1 MEPILNNPINTY
13 EALNIP
19 SRRDV
24 GAKKGFSVKKL
35 FKRKLFWFAV
45 IVILIIAVVGLIF
58 FGKKPAIEY
67 TAEAVKQG
75 KLTQTVSATGN
86 IESSEEINLNFKNNG
101 RLIYLKVGQGGKVK
115 AGEVL
120 GRVDAS
126 NVAPVIAQERANVAA
141 ANANLAKVM
150 AGASPEDINVLERQA
165 AKAVDDLASQ
175 KSESAEQLN
184 ILKEKNSDSINNAV
198 FTVKVA
204 LNKIFNYFINRDLIS
219 DLLVNNTALKNR
231 VESDYYNVSKN
242 FNLVANDVDSVNNTD
257 SKLIIERADK
267 LRIILTD
274 LTNLL
279 DNSYNLANAIILNAV
294 YTQTKKDAIK
304 SDINAEQS
312 ANNASLNALQTAK
325 SNLANNINSYD
336 SQIGAAENSLAI
348 SKAQLDLKK
357 AGPRTFDLA
366 AARAQVAQAQAQLD
380 QTLVGLKDYAIVAPI
395 DGTVIQVNYKLGEQT
410 NFVSSGQDGLAKP
423 AIKMLGNEKLQIKV
437 NIPESDIAKIKIGDQ
452 AVIQLD
458 AFGAD
463 HIFSGLVTFIDPAQ
477 TTIQDVV
484 YYQTTVGFDSD
495 SWNERVKSGM
505 TSDVTIKTA
514 EKDNVLYIPQ
524 RAVKVRETTL
534 GEVAEKYV
542 AVLGDNNQTTE
553 KTVTIG
559 LRGDNGLVEVIS
571 GLAKGEK
578 VVTFK
583 KEQK

>member
-1 MEPILNNPINTY
+1 I
-13 EALNIP
+13 
-19 SRRDV
+19 
-24 GAKKGFSVKKL
+24 
-35 FKRKLFWFAV
+35 
-45 IVILIIAVVGLIF
+45 IIAVVGLIF
-58 FGKKPAIEY
+58 FGKKPVIEY
-67 TAEAVKQG
+67 TAEEVKQG

-101 RLIYLKVGQGGKVK
+101 KLIYLKVGQGGRVK

-120 GRVDAS
+120 GRVDTS
-126 NVAPVIAQERANVAA
+126 HVAPVIAQERANVAA
-141 ANANLAKVM
+141 AQANLAKVL
-150 AGASPEDINVLERQA
+150 AGASPEDINVLERQT
-165 AKAVDDLASQ
+165 AKAVDDLANL

-184 ILKEKNSDSINNAV
+184 ILKEKNLDSINNAV

-219 DLLVNNTALKNR
+219 NLLVNNTELKNR

-242 FNLVANDVDSVNNTD
+242 FNIVVNNVDSVNNGKD
-257 SKLIIERADK
+257 SQLIIERADK
-267 LRIILTD
+267 LKIILTD
-274 LTNLL
+274 LNNLL
-279 DNSYNLANAIILNAV
+279 DNSYNLANAIMLNAV
-294 YTQTKKDAIK
+294 YSQTEKDAIK

-312 ANNASLNALQTAK
+312 TNNASLNALQTAK

-336 SQIGAAENSLAI
+336 SQIRAAENSLAI

-357 AGPRTFDLA
+357 AGPRAFDLA

-380 QTLVGLKDYAIVAPI
+380 QALVGLKDYAIIAPI

-423 AIKMLGNEKLQIKV
+423 AIKILGNEKFQIKV
-437 NIPESDIAKIKIGDQ
+437 NIPESDIAKVKIGDK
-452 AVIQLD
+452 AIIQLD

-463 HIFSGLVTFIDPAQ
+463 HIFSGTVTFIDPAQ

-484 YYQTTVGFDSD
+484 YYQTTVGFNSD

-542 AVLGDNNQTTE
+542 AVLQNNNQTVE
-553 KTVTIG
+553 KKITIG

-578 VVTFK
+578 VITFK
-583 KEQK
+583 KEAK